1 MEAKKPDRI
10 PPVKSVMTP
19 FPWFIHI
26 EDSLTRAKAVMEEQ
40 GIRHLPVTEDG
51 EPVGVLTVG
60 VLTARDIRLLEGAI
74 EDPRQRAALS
84 VRDACVLDAFV
95 VETSEPL
102 DRVLIEMARHHIATV
117 LVVKGKKLAG
127 IFTVTD
133 ACRSYGEFLRAM
145 FPDPPN
151 DEAA

>member
-1 MEAKKPDRI
+1 MDEKKPDRI

-26 EDSLTRAKAVMEEQ
+26 GDPLARAKEVMEQQ
-40 GIRHLPVTEDG
+40 GIRHLPVTEGD
-51 EPVGVLTVG
+51 EPVGVV
-60 VLTARDIRLLEGAI
+60 TARDIRLLESAI
-74 EDPRQRAALS
+74 QDPQRRAALS
-84 VRDACVLDAFV
+84 VRDACVLEAFV

-102 DRVLIEMARHHIATV
+102 DRVLLEMARHHVGSV

-133 ACRSYGEFLRAM
+133 VCRSYGEFLRAM
-145 FPDPPN
+145 FPAPPD
-151 DEAA
+151 DEVA

>member
-1 MEAKKPDRI
+1 MEEKKPDRI

-19 FPWFIHI
+19 FPWVIHI
-26 EDSLTRAKAVMEEQ
+26 EDPLSRAKQVMEER

-51 EPVGVLTVG
+51 EPVGVV
-60 VLTARDIRLLEGAI
+60 TARDIRLLESAI
-74 EDPRQRAALS
+74 QDPQRRAALS

-102 DRVLIEMARHHIATV
+102 DRVLLEMARHHIGSA
-117 LVVKGKKLAG
+117 LVVKGKRLAG

-145 FPDPPN
+145 FPDPPE
-151 DEAA
+151 DEVA

>member
-1 MEAKKPDRI
+1 MADKKPDRI
-10 PPVKSVMTP
+10 PPVKAVMTP
-19 FPWFIHI
+19 FPWVIHI
-26 EDSLTRAKAVMEEQ
+26 EDPLARAKEVMEEQ
-40 GIRHLPVTEDG
+40 GIKHLPVTKND
-51 EPVGVLTVG
+51 EPVGVV
-60 VLTARDIRLLEGAI
+60 TARDIRLLESAI
-74 EDPRQRAALS
+74 QDPQRRAALS

-102 DRVLIEMARHHIATV
+102 DRVLLEMARHHIGSV
-117 LVVKGKKLAG
+117 LVVKRKKLAG

>member
-1 MEAKKPDRI
+1 MEEKKPDRI

-26 EDSLTRAKAVMEEQ
+26 EDPLTRAKAMMQKQ

-51 EPVGVLTVG
+51 EPVGVLT
-60 VLTARDIRLLEGAI
+60 ARDIHLLEGAI
-74 EDPRQRAALS
+74 EDPKRRAALS

-102 DRVLIEMARHHIATV
+102 DRVLLEMARHHIATV

-145 FPDPPN
+145 FPGPPD

>member
-1 MEAKKPDRI
+1 MDEKKPDRI

-19 FPWFIHI
+19 FPWVIHI
-26 EDSLTRAKAVMEEQ
+26 EDPLARAKEVMEQQ
-40 GIRHLPVTEDG
+40 GIRHLPVTNEND
-51 EPVGVLTVG
+51 EPVGVV
-60 VLTARDIRLLEGAI
+60 TARDIRLLESAI
-74 EDPRQRAALS
+74 QDPKRRAALS

-102 DRVLIEMARHHIATV
+102 DRVLLEMARHHIGSV

-127 IFTVTD
+127 ILTVTD

-145 FPDPPN
+145 FPDPPD

>member
-1 MEAKKPDRI
+1 MDEKKPDRI
-10 PPVKSVMTP
+10 PPVKAVMTP

-26 EDSLTRAKAVMEEQ
+26 EDPLARAKEVMEQQ
-40 GIRHLPVTEDG
+40 GIRHLPVTKND
-51 EPVGVLTVG
+51 EPVGVV
-60 VLTARDIRLLEGAI
+60 TARDIRLLESAI
-74 EDPRQRAALS
+74 QDPQRRAALS

-102 DRVLIEMARHHIATV
+102 DRVLLEMARHHIESV
-117 LVVKGKKLAG
+117 LVVKRKKLVG

-145 FPDPPN
+145 FPDPPD

>member
-1 MEAKKPDRI
+1 MEEKKPDRI

-19 FPWFIHI
+19 FPWVIQI
-26 EDSLTRAKAVMEEQ
+26 EDPLSRAKQVMEER

-51 EPVGVLTVG
+51 EPVGVV
-60 VLTARDIRLLEGAI
+60 TARDIRLLESAI
-74 EDPRQRAALS
+74 QDPQRRAALS

-102 DRVLIEMARHHIATV
+102 DRVLLEMARHHIGSA
-117 LVVKGKKLAG
+117 LVVKGKRLAG

-145 FPDPPN
+145 FPDPPE
-151 DEAA
+151 DEVA

>member
-1 MEAKKPDRI
+1 MEEKKPDRI
-10 PPVKSVMTP
+10 PPVQSVMTP

-26 EDSLTRAKAVMEEQ
+26 EDPLARAKEVMEQQ

-51 EPVGVLTVG
+51 GPVGVVS
-60 VLTARDIRLLEGAI
+60 ARDIRLLESAI
-74 EDPRQRAALS
+74 HDPQRRAALR

-102 DRVLIEMARHHIATV
+102 DRVLLEMARHHIGSV

-145 FPDPPN
+145 FPDPPD